1 MDLVQLT
8 NKCLADTFALALK
21 TQSFHWNVE
30 GPDFSQYHNLF
41 GEIYEEL
48 FGGIDGLAEQVR
60 TLDGYALGSL
70 KRMMEVTTVQET
82 VVVPPARDM
91 MHDWIKANDEVL
103 KSLKECTNNA
113 ERQGE
118 IGLANF
124 IQDRY
129 EKHKKHGWMIRATL
143 KVRQADE

>member
-30 GPDFSQYHNLF
+30 GADFFQYHGLF
-41 GEIYEEL
+41 GQLYEEIY
-48 FGGIDGLAEQVR
+48 GAVDPLAEHVR
-60 TLDGYALGSL
+60 ALDGYAIGTM
-70 KRMMEVTTVQET
+70 KRLQEITTVQET

-91 MHDWIKANDEVL
+91 MHDWLRANDEVL
-103 KSLKECTNNA
+103 KSLKVCNDNA

-118 IGLANF
+118 LGLANF
-124 IQDRY
+124 LQARY
-129 EKHKKHGWMIRATL
+129 EQHKKHAWMIRATL
-143 KVRQADE
+143 KTRQSDE

>member
-30 GPDFSQYHNLF
+30 GADFYQYHGLF
-41 GEIYEEL
+41 GQIYEEL
-48 FGGIDGLAEQVR
+48 FGAVDGLAEQVR
-60 TLDGYALGSL
+60 ALDGFALGTM

-91 MHDWIKANDEVL
+91 MHDWMRANDEVL
-103 KSLKECTNNA
+103 AALKTCSDNA

-118 IGLANF
+118 LGLANF
-124 IQDRY
+124 LQGRY
-129 EKHKKHGWMIRATL
+129 EQHKKHAWMIRATL
-143 KVRQADE
+143 KVRSGNE

>member
-41 GEIYEEL
+41 GELYEEIYEAVD
-48 FGGIDGLAEQVR
+48 GIAEQAR
-60 TLDGYALGSL
+60 ALDGYALGTMR
-70 KRMMEVTTVQET
+70 RMLEITTVQET

-91 MHDWIKANDEVL
+91 MQDWLRANDEVL
-103 KSLKECTNNA
+103 KSIKQCSDNA
-113 ERQGE
+113 EGQGE
-118 IGLANF
+118 LGLANF
-124 IQDRY
+124 MQDRY
-129 EKHKKHGWMIRATL
+129 EKHKKHAWMIRATL
-143 KVRQADE
+143 KVRTADE

>member
-30 GPDFSQYHNLF
+30 GADFYQYHGLF
-41 GEIYEEL
+41 GQIYEEL
-48 FGGIDGLAEQVR
+48 FGAVDGLAEQVR
-60 TLDGYALGSL
+60 ALDGFALGTM

-91 MHDWIKANDEVL
+91 MHDWMRANDEVL
-103 KSLKECTNNA
+103 TALKTCSDNA

-118 IGLANF
+118 LGLANF
-124 IQDRY
+124 LQARY
-129 EKHKKHGWMIRATL
+129 EQHKKHAWMIRATL
-143 KVRQADE
+143 KVRSGNE